1 MANDKL
7 DAIVDDFVGNGHGLF
22 RVARVVVFLGFE
34 HLAVNAA
41 LGVDVFDRLLCTD
54 ELHVAVLSNRTG
66 FRAGD
71 ADLDGIGC
79 KRMAGNPGQNHC
91 GKQLG
96 NLLSSL
102 VH

>member
-1 MANDKL
+1 MANDEL
-7 DAIVDDFVGNGHGLF
+7 DAIVDDFVGDSHGLF
-22 RVARVVVFLGFE
+22 RIARVVVFLGFE

-41 LGVDVFDRLLCTD
+41 LGVDLLDGHFCTD
-54 ELHVAVLSNRTG
+54 ELHITVLGHWTG

-71 ADLDGIGC
+71 ANLDGVGC
-79 KRMAGNPGQNHC
+79 ERMAGNPGQYHC